1 MCPRPFV
8 TNLTKKKGTM
18 NKLCKIFSSVKSGDK
33 VVLENTVYDVFQ
45 DDSILLC
52 DYYCSNTASKEEN
65 PNGKRSVA
73 IYLKNKN
80 NVIIDGNGATLKI
93 HGVMTPILLDGCQNV
108 TIKNLT
114 IDYARPTMSEFK
126 ILSNENGVVDIYIP
140 SEYLYDIKDNVLI
153 WKGEKG
159 KNKKPYWQ
167 HSYKGDDVLSM
178 FYDTET
184 QAVRFCDY
192 SEGDKRPSVPTFSKI
207 EKIDENVLRVTLED
221 KNAYFPVGNVVQTRN
236 IVRNQ
241 VGSFFVK
248 CKNLVLK
255 DVWICYM
262 HGLGLLAQFCDGV
275 TYDGVICA
283 PTNMRTVSSSA
294 DFFHFSGCKGGL
306 TVTNCKAIGSHDD
319 FINVHGTHL
328 RIISKNENECVV
340 RFVHTQSWGFDAF
353 FENDT
358 VELIKND
365 TLLPYFKAKCVKVQK
380 LNDTD
385 VLLVLD
391 KKLPSTVA
399 LGKDVVENAT
409 YTANLTVKN
418 NYFGVSAGRGVLCTT
433 RGKVV
438 IDGNTF
444 YHNMGASL
452 VIEDDCN
459 FWFESGYTKNVTFT
473 NNTVEYCGYGAKGG
487 GGPIIQVTPQVLNK
501 ESQTPVHQKL
511 VIKNN
516 KFLKPNKAKHLFV
529 FKYIKNVTLSQNF
542 FDSPFNIE
550 KFCTNEV
557 CVEENSVQ
565 GGNDNAI

>member
-1 MCPRPFV
+1 
-8 TNLTKKKGTM
+8 M

-33 VVLENTVYDVFQ
+33 VALENTVYDVFQ

-65 PNGKRSVA
+65 PNGNRSVA
-73 IYLKNKN
+73 IYLKDKN
-80 NVIIDGNGATLKI
+80 NVIIDGNGATIKV

-178 FYDTET
+178 FYDAKT
-184 QAVRFCDY
+184 QTVRFCDCL
-192 SEGDKRPSVPTFSKI
+192 EGDKRPSVPTFEKI
-207 EKIDENVLRVTLED
+207 EVLDDNVLRVTLKD

-241 VGSFFVK
+241 VGSFFHR

-255 DVWICYM
+255 DVCICYM
-262 HGLGLLAQFCDGV
+262 HGLGLLSQYCDGV
-275 TYDGVICA
+275 TLDGVTCV
-283 PTNMRTVSSSA
+283 PSGTRTISSSA
-294 DFFHFSGCKGGL
+294 DFFHFSGCKGKIN
-306 TVTNCKAIGSHDD
+306 VVNCKALGSHDD

-328 RIISKNENECVV
+328 RLISKNENECVV
-340 RFVHTQSWGFDAF
+340 RFIHPQTWGFDAF
-353 FENDT
+353 FEGDA
-358 VELIKND
+358 VELIKHD
-365 TLLPYFKAKCVKVQK
+365 TLLPYFKAKCVKAQR

-385 VLLVLD
+385 ILLVLN
-391 KKLPSTVA
+391 KPLPVA
-399 LGKDVVENAT
+399 VSLGKDVVENAT
-409 YTANLTVKN
+409 YTASVTVKN

-459 FWFESGYTKNVTFT
+459 FWFESGYTKNVTFI

-487 GGPIIQVTPQVLNK
+487 GGPIIQVTPQVLDKN
-501 ESQTPVHQKL
+501 SNTPVHNKIL
-511 VIKNN
+511 IEKN
-516 KFLKPNKAKHLFV
+516 KFLVKNSAKHNFV
-529 FKYIKNVTLSQNF
+529 LKYVKDVTIKQNY
-542 FDSPFNIE
+542 FDDDFDIE
-550 KFCTNEV
+550 KV
-557 CVEENSVQ
+557 CVKDLLLEENFIQ
-565 GGNDNAI
+565 GGNDNAL